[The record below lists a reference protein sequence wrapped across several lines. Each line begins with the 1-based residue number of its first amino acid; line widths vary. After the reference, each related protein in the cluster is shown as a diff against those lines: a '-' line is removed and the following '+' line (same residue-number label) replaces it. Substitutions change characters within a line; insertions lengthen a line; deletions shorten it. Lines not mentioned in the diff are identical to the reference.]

1 MRRKAKAKKKATCM
15 RLENADLGKTR
26 RRLLAPR
33 HGIRKPAS
41 ERISKSGN
49 LSTRRSHPVLHL
61 HVVVDSYTM
70 PLDPTSEFWSL
81 GPRQIVGCETS
92 EDGGLVWKVD
102 VRKRETR
109 TLTTHAPRLEG
120 LLFFLFFFF

>member
-1 MRRKAKAKKKATCM
+1 
-15 RLENADLGKTR
+15 
-26 RRLLAPR
+26 
-33 HGIRKPAS
+33 
-41 ERISKSGN
+41 
-49 LSTRRSHPVLHL
+49 
-61 HVVVDSYTM
+61 M

-120 LLFFLFFFF
+120 FVLLVLLFLGHMIVNRGDGLLVLCYQF